1 MTTRRRR
8 LLTSI
13 PLTAALGLGSLIGSS
28 AVLAT
33 GTCPGRA
40 TEYVLPA
47 ETQTVDPLER
57 YDVNRDGVI
66 CVAVKPKKTV
76 YGDNRP

>member
-8 LLTSI
+8 ILASI
-13 PLTAALGLGSLIGSS
+13 PLTAAFGLGSLVGSS
-28 AVLAT
+28 TVLAT

-40 TEYVLPA
+40 AEYVLAA

-66 CVAVKPKKTV
+66 CVSVKPRKTV
-76 YGDNRP
+76 YGDNRL

>member
-8 LLTSI
+8 LLASI

-40 TEYVLPA
+40 TEYVLPT

-66 CVAVKPKKTV
+66 CVAVKSKRTV